1 MTGRA
6 FAMRWNESAAAEVQK
21 RGGTERAET
30 AERGKDIVRKNIIR
44 LSSLLLVM
52 AVVAISI
59 WGPEAFS
66 YYRDD
71 RLLGQIHRQEVD
83 LAGEGYRYV
92 LSSGE
97 KLYILSQALNSRSLP
112 ESEQSAMTRT
122 GDGRGD
128 GERYEEL
135 TGSYAFVIDRRGG
148 AEREVSGQEVFGVC
162 EREIGELKKA
172 GVLPDT
178 LQAVEPALYEARLCS
193 AIDTREPRNNVSVW
207 SLTLSDRLRNVSKED
222 RLIEAYI
229 DADDGKIYGFY
240 ARIDREWEDLDPDQI
255 ILAWSRYLGLSEPEP
270 YESADPLMEIT
281 PYFEKYVFPGGEGER
296 TIVTIGFYEG
306 IRELFIA
313 TSPGR

>member
-1 MTGRA
+1 
-6 FAMRWNESAAAEVQK
+6 MR
-21 RGGTERAET
+21 R
-30 AERGKDIVRKNIIR
+30 NIIR
-44 LSSLLLVM
+44 LSSLLFVM

-66 YYRDD
+66 YYRDGG
-71 RLLGQIHRQEVD
+71 LLGHIHRQEVD

-97 KLYILSQALNSRSLP
+97 KLHILSQALNSRSLP
-112 ESEQSAMTRT
+112 ESEQSAMTRA
-122 GDGRGD
+122 GDSRGD
-128 GERYEEL
+128 GEGYGEL
-135 TGSYAFVIDRRGG
+135 TGSYAFVMDRRGG
-148 AEREVSGQEVFGVC
+148 AESEVSDQAVFTIC
-162 EREIGELKKA
+162 DREIGELKKA

-178 LQAVEPALYEARLCS
+178 LQAVEAELYEARLCS
-193 AIDTREPRNNVSVW
+193 AIDTREPRNHVSVW

-240 ARIDREWEDLDPDQI
+240 ARIDKEWEELDPDRI

-270 YESADPLMEIT
+270 YEGADPLMEIT
-281 PYFEKYVFPGGEGER
+281 PYFQKYVFPGGEGER
-296 TIVTIGFYEG
+296 TIVTVGFYEG

-313 TSPGR
+313 TSLGR